1 MKKRKGLQVMG
12 IWLISL
18 ATLLAGCGG
27 GGGDTSR
34 SGGPDATLTASN
46 AAQAGDAVVQAV
58 KLITPATLGQV
69 KAGSVSPGKSA
80 PLMAIFQNV
89 VPAVGQRFAKGKQAS
104 AIYHQ
109 DCSGGGNIEVGTPVP
124 VSLDHVQADVNVNSC
139 TIGTSTMN
147 GVLQVTV
154 PTDQIGDPLHATEF
168 TIEVSSFTYSDSITT
183 LSLTD
188 NFTIVAKDMSWD
200 GDTPTSGTI
209 TLGGTVS
216 GTTSSGPI
224 NIGCDSLEFQF
235 SAETSGVAVS
245 VSGRI
250 NASCLGGWVTLSTN
264 QAIFFPSNAN
274 CPTGGEI
281 VASSGGSSVTMHVEA
296 SSKIDIYFNGS
307 LVQTYNDCS
316 EVIGLC
322 TG

>member
-1 MKKRKGLQVMG
+1 MKKYKSLHVTG
-12 IWLISL
+12 ILVLSL
-18 ATLLAGCGG
+18 ATLMAGCGG

-46 AAQAGDAVVQAV
+46 ASQAGDAVVQAV
-58 KLITPATLGQV
+58 KLIAPATLGQV
-69 KAGSVSPGKSA
+69 KAGSVSPEKRS
-80 PLMAIFQNV
+80 PLAAIFQNIAPV
-89 VPAVGQRFAKGKQAS
+89 VGQRWASEKQSS
-104 AIYHQ
+104 AIYHK
-109 DCSGGGNIEVGTPVP
+109 DCSGGGDIEVTNLSP
-124 VSLDHVQADVNVNSC
+124 VSADHVEADVTVNSC
-139 TIGTSTMN
+139 KIGSSIMN
-147 GVLQVTV
+147 GTLKVTL
-154 PTDQIGDPLHATEF
+154 PIDQADDPLHATEF

-188 NFTIVAKDMSWD
+188 NFIMVARDFSYD
-200 GDTPTSGTI
+200 GNTPTSGTI

-216 GTTSSGPI
+216 GTTGSGPI

-235 SAETSGVAVS
+235 SADSSGVAVS

-264 QAIFFPSNAN
+264 QAIFFPSNAS
-274 CPTGGEI
+274 CPTGGEVVI
-281 VASSGGSSVTMHVEA
+281 SSGGNSVTMHVEA

-307 LVQTYNDCS
+307 LIQTFNDCS
-316 EVIGLC
+316 EVVGLC

>member
-1 MKKRKGLQVMG
+1 MKLKGLQVMG
-12 IWLISL
+12 ILILSL

-34 SGGPDATLTASN
+34 SGGPDATLTTSN
-46 AAQAGDAVVQAV
+46 ASQAGDAVVQAV
-58 KLITPATLGQV
+58 KLIAPATLGQV
-69 KAGSVSPGKSA
+69 KAGSISPGKSA
-80 PLMAIFQNV
+80 PLIAIFQNIAPV
-89 VPAVGQRFAKGKQAS
+89 VGQRWASEKQSS

-124 VSLDHVQADVNVNSC
+124 ISLDHVQADVNVNSC

-147 GVLQVTV
+147 GVLQVTL
-154 PTDQIGDPLHATEF
+154 PIDDAGDPLHASEF

-183 LSLTD
+183 LDLTD
-188 NFTIVAKDMSWD
+188 NFIMVAKDMSWD

-216 GTTSSGPI
+216 GTTGSGPI

-235 SAETSGVAVS
+235 SAGSSGVTVS

-264 QAIFFPSNAN
+264 QAVFFSSNAD
-274 CPTGGEI
+274 CPTGGE
-281 VASSGGSSVTMHVEA
+281 VVVSSGGNSVTMHVKANSE
-296 SSKIDIYFNGS
+296 IDIYFNGS
-307 LVQTYNDCS
+307 LIQTYDDCT
-316 EVIGLC
+316 EVVGLC
-322 TG
+322 TA